1 MEMTYY
7 DLYVK
12 NINPTVTAFAPDNV
26 MHLGLDKSVR
36 GMDSM
41 PFGFRLG
48 LITSSRKGLVY
59 GFDLDGISQPLWPD
73 YLNSTLAVGLFS
85 QRFRDIVCR
94 HLTGNEDIDWIRCLV
109 SYRDEAREY
118 FMLRFLT
125 DPDVLDPD
133 HSSYAPNSDYI
144 TIPTFRYE
152 KISAVSIF
160 PTNASHSEI
169 PIRIY
174 VRNDI
179 RLDTLREQLTGMS
192 FHKLTRI
199 F

>member
-1 MEMTYY
+1 
-7 DLYVK
+7 
-12 NINPTVTAFAPDNV
+12 
-26 MHLGLDKSVR
+26 
-36 GMDSM
+36 
-41 PFGFRLG
+41 
-48 LITSSRKGLVY
+48 
-59 GFDLDGISQPLWPD
+59 
-73 YLNSTLAVGLFS
+73 
-85 QRFRDIVCR
+85 
-94 HLTGNEDIDWIRCLV
+94 
-109 SYRDEAREY
+109 
-118 FMLRFLT
+118 MLRFLT

-152 KISAVSIF
+152 KISEVSIF

>member
-7 DLYVK
+7 YL
-12 NINPTVTAFAPDNV
+12 NIKSVNPTVTAFAPDNV

-36 GMDSM
+36 GLDSM

-125 DPDVLDPD
+125 APDVIDEEHSTYLRPD
-133 HSSYAPNSDYI
+133 EILWPAYSA
-144 TIPTFRYE
+144 E
-152 KISAVSIF
+152 KILKLSIF
-160 PTNASHSEI
+160 PWFPTYTEI
-169 PIRIY
+169 PTLII

-179 RLDTLREQLTGMS
+179 RLNALHEELTGMS
-192 FHKLTRI
+192 FNKVSDI